1 MLKLISCGFN
11 MDTASV
17 ELRYQDS
24 SMVSIYCPAVE
35 DLVAE
40 SRVQRTELDW
50 LIYNE
55 PLTYAQLV
63 LSGEV
68 IEYLNRPA
76 IHGIKDEI
84 QAPRTW
90 KSTPS
95 QKMGCSLSM
104 PEYSPYSFNPCP
116 DKCRPLQT
124 LRRCR

>member
-40 SRVQRTELDW
+40 NRAQRAELDW

-63 LSGEV
+63 LSGE
-68 IEYLNRPA
+68 IENYLAASPM
-76 IHGIKDEI
+76 HGLED
-84 QAPRTW
+84 
-90 KSTPS
+90 
-95 QKMGCSLSM
+95 
-104 PEYSPYSFNPCP
+104 
-116 DKCRPLQT
+116 
-124 LRRCR
+124 